1 MTPTKIIDLTGETCP
16 MNWVR
21 TKLALEAMATG
32 ETLEVWLDAGEP
44 ATSVPKSA
52 AAEGHTIRSATP
64 RAGGPCARGYKE
76 GVKFLTSRQAFRL
89 VFRSLFSCQIARQI
103 VCQITGI

>member
-1 MTPTKIIDLTGETCP
+1 MTPTKTIDLTGETCP

-32 ETLEVWLDAGEP
+32 ETLEVWLDAGEA

-52 AAEGHTIRSATP
+52 AAEGHTIQRATP
-64 RAGGPCARGYKE
+64 DPE
-76 GVKFLTSRQAFRL
+76 GRVRVVIRK
-89 VFRSLFSCQIARQI
+89 
-103 VCQITGI
+103 G

>member
-1 MTPTKIIDLTGETCP
+1 MTRAKTIDLTGETCP

-21 TKLALEAMATG
+21 TKLALEAMAPG
-32 ETLEVWLDAGEP
+32 ETLEVWLDAGEA

-64 RAGGPCARGYKE
+64 EPE
-76 GVKFLTSRQAFRL
+76 GRVRVVIKK
-89 VFRSLFSCQIARQI
+89 
-103 VCQITGI
+103 G